1 MELTLKKLRA
11 LKDMQHKEKINVKQT
26 YIFASCKLWHRAF
39 FDSIREEIDADW
51 YYVSS
56 IDELREVLLITN
68 PRYIFFLHW
77 NWIVPDSICRGY
89 ECVCFHMTDV
99 PYGRGGSPL
108 QNLILAEHSR
118 TMLSAIRMVKE
129 VDAGPVY
136 AKKPLGLHG
145 SAQKIYLRVAKL
157 SLKIIKWIIKHN
169 PQPMPQEGEVVNFN
183 RRKPEQSY
191 LPTNGTLLNAFDFI
205 RMLDADGY
213 PNAFVVHGNYKL
225 NFKSARLKEDKV
237 IAEVEINL
245 LS

>member
-1 MELTLKKLRA
+1 
-11 LKDMQHKEKINVKQT
+11 MQHKKNINIKQA
-26 YIFASCKLWHRAF
+26 YIFASCKLWHRAS
-39 FDSIREEIDADW
+39 FDYIRKEIDADW
-51 YYVSS
+51 YYVSN
-56 IDELREVLLITN
+56 IDELKEVLSIIK

-77 NWIVPDSICRGY
+77 NWILPDSVWRGY

-118 TMLSAIRMVKE
+118 TMLSALRMVKD

-136 AKKPLGLHG
+136 AKKPFSLHG

-157 SLKIIKWIIKHN
+157 SLEIIKWMIKCN

-191 LPTNGTLLNAFDFI
+191 LPGNGTLLNAYDFI
-205 RMLDADGY
+205 RMLDAEGY

-225 NFKSARLKEDKV
+225 NFKSARLKEGKV
-237 IAEVEINL
+237 IAEVEIKL
-245 LS
+245 LN